1 MNIYRAGS
9 NHQPGSGSLPESQA
23 QGFRLGVRVI
33 LALLAV
39 CLALASCTGS
49 FDPLPWLQPGT
60 ATPIGVRSAT
70 PIGVR
75 SATPSSTS
83 AGQSTLTPRPAQSST
98 PDATIQSATPNG
110 VRSVTPAQLTPDNKT
125 PMGKSQTLLIWV
137 PPQFDPSNGTPGSD
151 KLKARLAAFEN
162 ENPGLKVQ
170 VRVKGA
176 SGSGGLLESLSAA
189 SAAAPGTLPSL
200 IATSRSDLETAALKG
215 LVFPLDGMSRLVD
228 DADWYSYSRQL
239 ALIQGT
245 AFGLPFAGDSLLML
259 YRPAKLPTP
268 PTDWPGLIKAAL
280 PASFPAADNQSLLTL
295 LLYLSAGGQVKDS
308 QGRPTLQAEPLT
320 QVLRLYADGQ
330 KAGIFPNWL
339 AQYQTDGQAWQAY
352 REQRTQLLIT
362 WSSRYLIDLPADT
375 SAVPIPSLGGQSLT
389 LATGWLWAL
398 VDPSA
403 DRRSA
408 AVRLAEYLVN
418 SDFLAQWSAAT
429 GYLPTRPS
437 SLTGW
442 SNQSLR
448 ALLSPVLLSS
458 QVRPANDLLLGLG
471 PILQEATLQI
481 IKQQGDPAQ
490 TAQAAAER
498 LSVPPS
504 K

>member
-1 MNIYRAGS
+1 MNGRRGGS
-9 NHQPGSGSLPESQA
+9 ERFGSGPVPGSRTA
-23 QGFRLGVRVI
+23 VLGLDARVF
-33 LALLAV
+33 LVLMAA
-39 CLALASCTGS
+39 CLVLVSCAGN
-49 FDPLPWLQPGT
+49 FDPLGWLQPGT
-60 ATPIGVRSAT
+60 ATPGGGSTV
-70 PIGVR
+70 
-75 SATPSSTS
+75 PSPMLTQTSTAKPTGQ
-83 AGQSTLTPRPAQSST
+83 AGQSPTAAHLTPESK
-98 PDATIQSATPNG
+98 
-110 VRSVTPAQLTPDNKT
+110 TPAGGGQP
-125 PMGKSQTLLIWV
+125 LLIWV
-137 PPQFDPSNGTPGSD
+137 PPQFDPANGTPAGD

-162 ENPGLKVQ
+162 ENPGLKIQ

-176 SGSGGLLESLSAA
+176 TGPGGLLDSLAAA

-200 IATSRSDLETAALKG
+200 IAMPRSDLETAALKG
-215 LVFPLDGMSRLVD
+215 LIFSLDGLTRLVD

-239 ALIQGT
+239 ALIQGSV
-245 AFGLPFAGDSLLML
+245 FGLPFAGDSLLML

-268 PTDWPGLIKAAL
+268 PTNWPDLIKAGL
-280 PASFPAADNQSLLTL
+280 PVSFPAADNQSLITL

-320 QVLRLYADGQ
+320 KALKLYADGQ

-362 WSSRYLIDLPADT
+362 WSSRFLTDLPADT
-375 SAVPIPSLGGQSLT
+375 SAVPIPSLGEASLT
-389 LATGWLWAL
+389 LTTGWLWAL
-398 VDPSA
+398 ADPDPASDHRTA
-403 DRRSA
+403 S
-408 AVRLAEYLVN
+408 VHLAEYLVN
-418 SDFLAQWSAAT
+418 SDFLSQWSAAA

-437 SLTGW
+437 ALTVW

-481 IKQQGDPAQ
+481 IKQQSDPAQ
-490 TAQAAAER
+490 TAHAAAER
-498 LSVPPS
+498 LAVPQS